1 MLKKIKNFVIKTD
14 RFLFKKFGSEKN
26 IKYLESSKEAKL
38 IFSCLNDF
46 ENDTKVKFVG
56 GCVRKALY
64 GEIIDDIDLAT
75 TLEPNEAKERL
86 RKNNIKVIDTGIEH
100 GTITAIVNK
109 KSFEITTLR
118 KDISTDGRHAKV
130 EYTKDWNEDAKRR
143 DLTINSIYASID
155 GQIFDPHNGIEDLYN
170 GKIKFI
176 GLPEERIQE
185 DYLRILRYFRFFV
198 QYSKVDHENNIIKYI
213 KKNINGLNLISKE
226 RIFEEIKKTL
236 SLKNFNKLFSNENSK
251 EIILNIFP
259 QFKYYERLRTF
270 NKLDNRL
277 KIKFDYTLILALLI
291 VDQTD
296 NYEFFCYKY
305 KTSNLIKNRCKNIFK
320 HFENLNNKKF
330 YSEENL
336 KKLIYFID
344 KDNVTDLLLFSTCV
358 NKYSNKVNIEKLLK
372 FVKNCKKPKF
382 PITGEDLK
390 NYGYESGKELG
401 KKLKKLEEEWIQN
414 NFIIK
419 KQKEELIKKN

>member
-46 ENDTKVKFVG
+46 ENDTKVQFVG

-198 QYSKVDHENNIIKYI
+198 QYSKADHENNIIKYI
-213 KKNINGLNLISKE
+213 KKNINGLTLISKE
-226 RIFEEIKKTL
+226 RIFDEIKKTL
-236 SLKNFNKLFSNENSK
+236 SLKNFNKIFSNENSK

>member
-198 QYSKVDHENNIIKYI
+198 QYSKADHENNIIKYI
-213 KKNINGLNLISKE
+213 KKNINGLTLISKE
-226 RIFEEIKKTL
+226 RIFDEIKKTL
-236 SLKNFNKLFSNENSK
+236 SLKNFNKIFSNGNSK

>member
-1 MLKKIKNFVIKTD
+1 MLKKIKNIIFKTD

-26 IKYLESSKEAKL
+26 IKYLENLREAKL
-38 IFSCLNDF
+38 IFLCLNGFDG
-46 ENDTKVKFVG
+46 DTKVKFVG
-56 GCVRKALY
+56 GCVRKTLY
-64 GEIIDDIDLAT
+64 GQSIDDIDLAT
-75 TLEPNEAKERL
+75 TLEPNEVKDKL
-86 RKNNIKVIDTGIEH
+86 SKNNIKVIDTGIEH
-100 GTITAIVNK
+100 GTITALVNK

-130 EYTKDWNEDAKRR
+130 EYTKSWNEDAKRR

-155 GQIFDPHNGIEDLYN
+155 GQIFDPYNGIEDLYN

-176 GLPEERIQE
+176 GLAEERIQE
-185 DYLRILRYFRFFV
+185 DYLRILRYFRFFT
-198 QYSKVDHENNIIKYI
+198 QYSQVDHDNNIIRYI
-213 KKNINGLNLISKE
+213 KKNINGLNQISKE
-226 RIFEEIKKTL
+226 RIFDEIKKIL
-236 SLKNFNKLFSNENSK
+236 SSKNFYKLFTNQTSK

-259 QFKYYERLRTF
+259 QFKYHERLKIF
-270 NKLDNRL
+270 SKLDNKL
-277 KIKFDYTLILALLI
+277 KVKFDYTLILTLLI

-305 KTSNLIKNRCKNIFK
+305 KTSNFIKNRCKNIFK
-320 HFENLNNKKF
+320 HFENLNSKKF

-344 KDNVTDLLLFSTCV
+344 KNNVIDLLLFSTCI
-358 NKYSNKVNIEKLLK
+358 NKYANKVNIEKLLK
-372 FVKNCKKPKF
+372 YVSTCKKPKF

-390 NYGYESGKELG
+390 NYGYESGKKLG
-401 KKLKKLEEEWIQN
+401 NKLKELEEKWIQN

-419 KQKEELIKKN
+419 KEELIKKN